1 MKVIMKKNTW
11 VGVIVKA
18 KDFFRKYMHSF
29 SICFSIASLLYISAA
44 SAGEGNTWLCS
55 PPSYQ
60 GATPVEY
67 DLKSWPSDIQR
78 GVNLSPDYNTPN
90 GDVMSRDDIEHLA
103 MNWGVK
109 HVRMQLFGL
118 GVPSD
123 FGGPTDN
130 PTFTNYFSRVDQVLA
145 WCREFNITVVL
156 ACHVAPGDINII
168 TRTGTI
174 WEEEALQT
182 HLMNLWKMIADK
194 YKADTTVIGYE
205 LLNEPEM
212 ENQVEGTL
220 SDWNLSNNGLAKKL
234 TDVVRE
240 VDTYHTLVIGGV
252 NWSAPTGISCIF
264 PTGDTNTIYTIHM
277 YLPFEFTYQ
286 GLNGNPNNINYPGII
301 NSTFYD
307 KDGLKNILS
316 DTLAF
321 QRFHNLPQIY
331 VGEFSVVNWA
341 PSPSG
346 YNYLKDLAEI
356 FKEYGWS
363 WAYHTYREEWLGFS
377 LEYICPDN
385 TTTSCSLSETDRLKL
400 LESHFSEPTVST
412 MAVSAVTQTS
422 AASGGNIT
430 CGASVTSRGV
440 CWSTSAH
447 PTTTNSTTTDGI
459 GTGSFTSAITGLSAG
474 TTYHIRAYAI
484 NSAGTAYGSDISFET
499 SDASTLYVN
508 SDGVCGGNNPCHK
521 TIQAAIDAA
530 ATGTVILARQGDY
543 TESLSLG
550 SNKTL
555 LIKGGYNSTYKQQT
569 ANTTIIQASGPTT
582 IKPSSGSLKFQM
594 INVK

>member
-1 MKVIMKKNTW
+1 M
-11 VGVIVKA
+11 KA
-18 KDFFRKYMHSF
+18 KNFPQKYIPIFF
-29 SICFSIASLLYISAA
+29 ICFSIVSLLHISAA

-55 PPSYQ
+55 PPKYQ

-78 GVNLSPDYNTPN
+78 GVNLSPDYNTPD
-90 GDVMSRDDIEHLA
+90 GDLISRDDIEHLA
-103 MNWGVK
+103 TNWGVK

-130 PTFTNYFSRVDQVLA
+130 PTFTNYFSRVDQILA
-145 WCREFNITVVL
+145 WCKEFNITVVL

-168 TRTGTI
+168 TRTGRI
-174 WEEEALQT
+174 WEEEGLQT
-182 HLMNLWKMIADK
+182 HLINLWKMIADK

-234 TDVVRE
+234 TDAVRA

-286 GLNGNPNNINYPGII
+286 GLNGNPNNIVYPGTI

-321 QRFHNLPQIY
+321 QQFHNLPKIY

-346 YNYLKDLAEI
+346 YNYLRDLAEI
-356 FKEYGWS
+356 FKEYDWG

-385 TTTSCSLSETDRLKL
+385 TATGCSQSETDRLKL
-400 LESHFSEPTVST
+400 LKNHFSEPTVST
-412 MAVSAVTQTS
+412 TAVSSITSTS
-422 AASGGNIT
+422 ASSGGEVT
-430 CGASVTSRGV
+430 SEGSSSVTTRGV
-440 CWSTSAH
+440 CWSTTANPAISDFR
-447 PTTTNSTTTDGI
+447 TTDGTR
-459 GTGSFTSAITGLSAG
+459 TGSFASSITGLNPG
-474 TTYHIRAYAI
+474 TTYHVRAYAT
-484 NSAGTAYGSDISFET
+484 NSTSTGYGSDISFAT
-499 SDASTLYVN
+499 SSSACPDCPANGIITNATYPA
-508 SDGVCGGNNPCHK
+508 GK
-521 TIQAAIDAA
+521 TCSCSN
-530 ATGTVILARQGDY
+530 ATSIT
-543 TESLSLG
+543 LG
-550 SNKTL
+550 SNVSVESGATVTFTAPKVTVQPGFHGENGSTIY
-555 LIKGGYNSTYKQQT
+555 IKQ
-569 ANTTIIQASGPTT
+569 
-582 IKPSSGSLKFQM
+582 
-594 INVK
+594 